1 MDSKPTVYLETTI
14 PSYLTARPS
23 SNLIVAGEQEITR
36 RWWDARKTG
45 FRLFVSEL
53 VRTEAA
59 RGDSEASQRRL
70 ELIEDVEYL
79 EIDEA
84 VLDLTGRLLEGG
96 DFPARSATDAGHI
109 AVAARHGMDYLL
121 TWNCKHIAN
130 AEMIRRVSYI
140 ISEAGYYVPV
150 ICTPREL
157 MGGEGDE

>member
-1 MDSKPTVYLETTI
+1 MDLAPTVYLETTI

-36 RWWDARKTG
+36 RWWDTRRTG

-53 VRTEAA
+53 VRNEAD
-59 RGDSEASQRRL
+59 RGDLEASERRL
-70 ELIEDVEYL
+70 EIIDAIDYL

-96 DFPARSATDAGHI
+96 YFPERFSTDAGHI
-109 AVAARHGMDYLL
+109 AMAARHGMEYLL
-121 TWNCKHIAN
+121 TWNCRHIAN
-130 AEMIRRVSYI
+130 AEMIRRVSHN

-157 MGGEGDE
+157 MGGEDEE